1 MKAERL
7 IISLSADEMKVLE
20 QAARLAGSAT
30 EDVAVWARHALL
42 QQARAQVSGHE
53 GNREGDEQPESG
65 DNPPPCVCGSTR
77 DRLGRCDGSC
87 LLQY

>member
-1 MKAERL
+1 MKDERL
-7 IISLSADEMKVLE
+7 VIPLSADEMEVLE

-30 EDVAVWARHALL
+30 EDLAAWARNTLL
-42 QQARAQVSGHE
+42 RQARAQVGGHE
-53 GNREGDEQPESG
+53 GNREADGQSESG